1 MDSILVLPLAA
12 LLLKKQRLA
21 SFIFHQTSITISQH
35 GGEVGGGGGYTR
47 IAIAA
52 AEAAT

>member
-35 GGEVGGGGGYTR
+35 GGEVGGGGGYR

>member
-1 MDSILVLPLAA
+1 MDSILPLAA
-12 LLLKKQRLA
+12 LLKKQRLA

-35 GGEVGGGGGYTR
+35 GGEVLGGGGGYG
-47 IAIAA
+47 IATA